1 MDALSSRA
9 EAVPIV
15 LPKPRTD
22 SNFAIERALEARRTR
37 RDFRAGTL
45 TLDQLGQLLWAAQG
59 ITQRDGLR
67 SAPSAGALYPL
78 AVYVVVGEVRQLP
91 AAIYR
96 YLPAEHA
103 LVAHVPGE
111 RRAKLA
117 EAALRQD
124 WIAQAAVTFVIVAN
138 ERRTTRK
145 YGTRGLRYVH
155 IEVGHAAQNLLLQA
169 TALGLGSAVVG
180 AFHDDSVGKLLNLP
194 AGESPLYI
202 IPVGERQEG

>member
-1 MDALSSRA
+1 MEALARRVA
-9 EAVPIV
+9 AAPIV
-15 LPKPRTD
+15 LPGPRTD
-22 SNFAIERALEARRTR
+22 SNYAIERALDVRRTR
-37 RDFRAGTL
+37 RDFRSGTL

-59 ITQRDGLR
+59 VTQRDGLR

-78 AVYVVVGEVRQLP
+78 VVYVVAGEGTQLP

-103 LVAHVPGE
+103 LMAHVQGE

-117 EAALRQD
+117 EAALQQD
-124 WIAQAAVTFVIVAN
+124 WIAQAAVIFVITAS
-138 ERRTTRK
+138 ERRTMRK

-180 AFHDDSVGKLLNLP
+180 AFHDDTVGKLLNLP